1 HLFGALEHAARGRVP
16 VVQALA
22 HTRLLHTLS
31 GEQQRDRASEIYA
44 QVMTSGPLQ
53 KGRAPG
59 EPRAETCQQ
68 NVVAGLDPAVADGF
82 LERQGYRRAR
92 RIAVFVDV
100 DRDPLDRQADAPRGG
115 VDDAEVGLV
124 GDPE

>member
-1 HLFGALEHAARGRVP
+1 
-16 VVQALA
+16 
-22 HTRLLHTLS
+22 
-31 GEQQRDRASEIYA
+31 
-44 QVMTSGPLQ
+44 MTSGPLQ

-82 LERQGYRRAR
+82 LERQGYGRAR

-100 DRDPLDRQADAPRGG
+100 DRDPLDRQAAAPRGG

-124 GDPE
+124 GEPEVHLVQPNDARLAVLGCLPDVYVDREL